1 MKPIL
6 QKTWYNDFIGAYAI
20 DYQSSAHE
28 NGFEMEVAD
37 INIEQNENNENI
49 YNFSV
54 TVQYQ
59 KEGSDQNDA
68 EVTGY
73 AHMKDGKIG
82 DIAYLEDGGLSEALK
97 AGSPVDNWH
106 NGFFLLK

>member
-1 MKPIL
+1 
-6 QKTWYNDFIGAYAI
+6 KTWYNDFIGAYAI

-73 AHMKDGKIG
+73 AHMKDGKIS
-82 DIAYLEDGGLSEALK
+82 DIAYLRSEDMVQRFYRGICDRLS
-97 AGSPVDNWH
+97 VVCT
-106 NGFFLLK
+106 